1 MENEKVK
8 KKGKLKWIILGVVVL
23 VLAIFII
30 TPSSSEPTVEELT
43 GDGSSTETSQVAT
56 KNIKP
61 GSVVT
66 NDEVKINYKS
76 SNTDFKKYSS
86 YADVKKGYK
95 VIEAVFDFENITSYD
110 IVLDGFECYADGA
123 KCERFYSV
131 EDYTDPWYESL
142 SAGRK
147 LTDIKIYFEVPNN
160 SESIELEYEA
170 DFWSSEKYIFIV
182 E

>member
-8 KKGKLKWIILGVVVL
+8 KKGKLKWIILGAVVL
-23 VLAIFII
+23 ILAIFII

-43 GDGSSTETSQVAT
+43 GDDSSTGTSQVAT

-76 SNTDFKKYSS
+76 SNTDFKSYSS

-160 SESIELEYEA
+160 AESIELEYEA